1 MNSNAESVHNPP
13 EIIIHVVDD
22 LAPPPPNAIA
32 VPPRILP
39 PATAFRRRP
48 PPPSE
53 AVRAARGILFIFKCK
68 YGQMAYSILKNEV
81 SCFAAIAMASSVTI
95 YFMVHPIK
103 GDSIADERSGVR
115 LMCGFILAVA
125 VIWLLLSYFSCDDKC
140 VILDDEEQQAGNP
153 VAETRGHVQWPGGQ
167 PFYVFT

>member
-53 AVRAARGILFIFKCK
+53 AVRAARGILFIFKV
-68 YGQMAYSILKNEV
+68 YI
-81 SCFAAIAMASSVTI
+81 
-95 YFMVHPIK
+95 
-103 GDSIADERSGVR
+103 
-115 LMCGFILAVA
+115 
-125 VIWLLLSYFSCDDKC
+125 LLSSFRSSFSL
-140 VILDDEEQQAGNP
+140 I
-153 VAETRGHVQWPGGQ
+153 
-167 PFYVFT
+167 FF

>member
-1 MNSNAESVHNPP
+1 MIDYCV
-13 EIIIHVVDD
+13 
-22 LAPPPPNAIA
+22 
-32 VPPRILP
+32 
-39 PATAFRRRP
+39 
-48 PPPSE
+48 
-53 AVRAARGILFIFKCK
+53 
-68 YGQMAYSILKNEV
+68 QV

-153 VAETRGHVQWPGGQ
+153 VSETGGHVQWPGGQ